1 MRLAVLLAA
10 ACTVAAAQ
18 DAVEILH
25 RAAETYRNSHSFEA
39 SGVLSTRVAVSGV
52 SYEVSWPLSLAQADS
67 TLLPPET
74 PVPVLSPLI
83 RFGAKQFRDPAGEIV
98 PLDTA
103 APSSP
108 KGWSLFDQMDRGVQT
123 IRNLR
128 SETLEFSGRP
138 TPCWVLEVVYEP
150 GFPTRALSERPVR
163 YWIDQSS
170 YLVLRQSFA
179 QRDPSQSEFLEWV
192 FTATSVQMNE
202 PPPAW
207 ALEALPQLAGY
218 ERAAWIKRPAPEFT
232 LADLNGRE
240 VSLAAMRGKAVLLS
254 FWASWCAPCKEEM
267 PLIERLAAEFAPNGL
282 QVWGITNESAET
294 ARAWLDRYGRSLPT
308 LVDDA
313 RQVFR
318 DYEAEKIPVSVVVDR
333 GGRVVSYRVGLS
345 GEAHFRAAIERALET
360 KSEKP

>member
-1 MRLAVLLAA
+1 MRLAVLFAA
-10 ACTVAAAQ
+10 ACTVAAAP
-18 DAVEILH
+18 DAAEILR
-25 RAAETYRNSHSFEA
+25 RAAETYRDSHSFEA

-52 SYEVSWPLSLAQADS
+52 SYDVTWPLTLAQADS
-67 TLLPPET
+67 TSLPSDS

-83 RFGAKQFRDPAGEIV
+83 RFGLKEFRNPAGEIV

-108 KGWSLFDQMDRGVQT
+108 KGWSLFDQLDRGVQT

-128 SETLEFSGRP
+128 NETIEFSGTP
-138 TPCWVLEVVYEP
+138 TACWVLEVVYET

-192 FTATSVQMNE
+192 FAAASVKVNE
-202 PPPAW
+202 PPPTW

-218 ERAAWIKRPAPEFT
+218 ERAEWIERLAPEFT
-232 LADLNGRE
+232 LTGLDGRE

-267 PLIERLAAEFAPNGL
+267 PLIERLAAEFEPSGL
-282 QVWGITNESAET
+282 QVWGITNESAEK

-345 GEAHFRAAIERALET
+345 GEAHFRAAIERALATE
-360 KSEKP
+360 SEKP